1 MHALILA
8 GGKGTRLRPLTNV
21 RPKSLIPFVGE
32 PFAAALLRRLAAAGA
47 ERVTFLIAQDP
58 APFAVL
64 DPLAAELGLAVE
76 AVTEERPLDTAG
88 AVRRVL
94 REAPHGEPVLVC
106 NGDVLT
112 DLDLTAL
119 VAEHRRSGAVATI
132 ALTRVE
138 DTSAFG
144 VVVCEADGRVRRFVE
159 KPAPGTLADD
169 TVNAGTYVLA
179 PDVFDAFPGD
189 GPLSFEREV
198 FPGLLEAGARV
209 QGFPSDA
216 YWADLGTPE
225 RYLAG
230 TRAVLEGDCRWPT
243 APGMAANGHSARVH
257 RDAGVAGASLRGAVV
272 VGRGSRVAAGA
283 ELRDTVLFED
293 VRVEGGATLQGA
305 IVGEGARIGR
315 AARVGPGVVVADG
328 EVVPPGAVVTSAA
341 DEGRE

>member
-21 RPKSLIPFVGE
+21 RPKPLIPFVGE

-64 DPLAAELGLAVE
+64 EPLAAELGLTVE

-88 AVRRVL
+88 AARRLL
-94 REAPHGEPVLVC
+94 REASPTGPVLVC

-112 DLDLTAL
+112 DLDLRAL
-119 VAEHRRSGAVATI
+119 LAAHREHEAAATI

-144 VVVCEADGRVRRFVE
+144 VVVCEPDGRVRRFVE
-159 KPAPGTLADD
+159 KPAAGTLADH

-179 PDVFDAFPGD
+179 PAVLDAFAGD
-189 GPLSFEREV
+189 GPLSFERAV
-198 FPGLLEAGARV
+198 FPGLLDAGARL
-209 QGFPSDA
+209 QGFASAA

-230 TRAVLEGDCRWPT
+230 TRAVLDGDCRWPV
-243 APGMAANGHSARVH
+243 APGMTTNGGRARVH
-257 RDAGVAGASLRGAVV
+257 VRAGVDGASLLGAVV
-272 VGRGSRVAAGA
+272 VGSECLVSAGA
-283 ELRDTVLFED
+283 ELRDTVLFER
-293 VRVEGGATLQGA
+293 VRVEGGATVHGT
-305 IVGEGARIGR
+305 IVGEGASIGR
-315 AARVGPGVVVADG
+315 AARVGPGVVLADG
-328 EVVPPGAVVTSAA
+328 AVVPPGAVVTAT
-341 DEGRE
+341 G